1 MLCTVSRF
9 PPICWH
15 TLWHH
20 LGVREHAQRWHWN
33 CCYLWEREDKKE
45 VAETIHITQPCSIL
59 PWKAPHLGG
68 ERKYASWQKYLWFS
82 FLKQIL
88 SMQVPLWRKTA
99 ISSCTEFVD
108 KKFHAHLWE
117 SHCKDLF
124 LYEMIMREPLQRF
137 IFIWN
142 IFFLGFWS
150 LQNFLWSYQWMDAGK
165 RKWLSPET

>member
-1 MLCTVSRF
+1 MITWRNKQYYAINSNTIQYHAVLC
-9 PPICWH
+9 H
-15 TLWHH
+15 TIQWKDNTMYY
-20 LGVREHAQRWHWN
+20 Q
-33 CCYLWEREDKKE
+33 
-45 VAETIHITQPCSIL
+45 TIQSNTIP
-59 PWKAPHLGG
+59 LGG

-142 IFFLGFWS
+142 NFFLGFWS

>member
-1 MLCTVSRF
+1 MTCVRLFSQFAKSCQCTRIFSKERKKHV
-9 PPICWH
+9 C
-15 TLWHH
+15 TYL
-20 LGVREHAQRWHWN
+20 RWN
-33 CCYLWEREDKKE
+33 
-45 VAETIHITQPCSIL
+45 
-59 PWKAPHLGG
+59 LGG

-99 ISSCTEFVD
+99 ISSCIEFMD

-124 LYEMIMREPLQRF
+124 LYEIIMREPLQRF
-137 IFIWN
+137 LFIWN
-142 IFFLGFWS
+142 NLFLGFWS

>member
-1 MLCTVSRF
+1 MHCLIPAAVEASVTSGRKEIYFVVFIFCQNWQNESR
-9 PPICWH
+9 I
-15 TLWHH
+15 
-20 LGVREHAQRWHWN
+20 
-33 CCYLWEREDKKE
+33 
-45 VAETIHITQPCSIL
+45 
-59 PWKAPHLGG
+59 GG

-117 SHCKDLF
+117 SHCKDLV

-142 IFFLGFWS
+142 NFFIGFWS

>member
-1 MLCTVSRF
+1 MVECRLGTFGFNSAWYCGSFAHLSMV
-9 PPICWH
+9 
-15 TLWHH
+15 LWIFWTP
-20 LGVREHAQRWHWN
+20 Q
-33 CCYLWEREDKKE
+33 
-45 VAETIHITQPCSIL
+45 I
-59 PWKAPHLGG
+59 GG

-88 SMQVPLWRKTA
+88 SMQVPLWRKTT

-124 LYEMIMREPLQRF
+124 LYEIIMREPLQRF
-137 IFIWN
+137 LFIWN
-142 IFFLGFWS
+142 NFFLGFLS

>member
-1 MLCTVSRF
+1 MENVNTTYFSAAKASGYWARDTNNFLQNSV
-9 PPICWH
+9 
-15 TLWHH
+15 
-20 LGVREHAQRWHWN
+20 
-33 CCYLWEREDKKE
+33 
-45 VAETIHITQPCSIL
+45 CSSEPEI
-59 PWKAPHLGG
+59 GG

-124 LYEMIMREPLQRF
+124 LYEIIMREASQRF
-137 IFIWN
+137 VFIWN
-142 IFFLGFWS
+142 NVFLGFWS
-150 LQNFLWSYQWMDAGK
+150 LQNFLSSYQWMDAGR
-165 RKWLSPET
+165 RKWLSAET